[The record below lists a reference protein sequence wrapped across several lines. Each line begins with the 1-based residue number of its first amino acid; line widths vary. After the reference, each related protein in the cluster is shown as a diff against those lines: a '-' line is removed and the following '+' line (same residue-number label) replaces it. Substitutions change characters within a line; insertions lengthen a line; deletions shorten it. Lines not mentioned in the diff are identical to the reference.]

1 MDLSVSARAQELLA
15 VVRDFMNERVIP
27 AEPVYT
33 LQRAELAAAGRLH
46 DVPPIMTELI
56 EQARGQELWN
66 LFLPDVS
73 GLTNVDYAVLA
84 EETGRSPILGP
95 AAMNCLSPD
104 SGNMEL
110 LHMFGTDEQKSRWL
124 DPLLEGQIR
133 SGFSMTEPDVAS
145 SDATNISTTITRDGD
160 DYLVNGRKW
169 WTTGAADPRCRLLI
183 VMGRSNPGAARH
195 QQHSMILVPIDTP
208 GVRVVRVLPV
218 FGFLEQQGHCE
229 ISYED
234 VRVPADSLL
243 GDEGAGFAIAQARLG
258 PGRIHHCMRAIG
270 MAERALELACRRSLS
285 RTVFGGP
292 LSDQG
297 VVRAQIAESRM
308 EIEQARL
315 LVLKTA
321 WLLDQVGVQAARSEI
336 AAIKVVAPRT
346 AVQVIDR
353 SIQIHGGAGFS
364 DDLPLAG
371 IYARART
378 LRVVDGPDEVHIRT
392 VARTELRRYRETA
405 GASTA
410 GAGQECQ

>member
-1 MDLSVSARAQELLA
+1 
-15 VVRDFMNERVIP
+15 
-27 AEPVYT
+27 VYT

-410 GAGQECQ
+410 GAGQERQ

>member
-1 MDLSVSARAQELLA
+1 
-15 VVRDFMNERVIP
+15 
-27 AEPVYT
+27 VYT